1 MKYFTLRLFNGRM
14 LLETL
19 SANKPLKRFSI
30 KVVKDVMKQYGA
42 NYCEVYQSEHLGY
55 TEGLPVKQISI
66 K

>member
-1 MKYFTLRLFNGRM
+1 
-14 LLETL
+14 
-19 SANKPLKRFSI
+19 
-30 KVVKDVMKQYGA
+30 MKQYGA